1 MKSWRTTVAGWL
13 VLLAVAF
20 KVLAEAFPLIAQGK
34 VFEALAVIQSQW
46 DSIMTALS
54 GIGVALLF
62 AADHKTVTN
71 ANGQ

>member
-1 MKSWRTTVAGWL
+1 
-13 VLLAVAF
+13 
-20 KVLAEAFPLIAQGK
+20 
-34 VFEALAVIQSQW
+34 
-46 DSIMTALS
+46 MTALS